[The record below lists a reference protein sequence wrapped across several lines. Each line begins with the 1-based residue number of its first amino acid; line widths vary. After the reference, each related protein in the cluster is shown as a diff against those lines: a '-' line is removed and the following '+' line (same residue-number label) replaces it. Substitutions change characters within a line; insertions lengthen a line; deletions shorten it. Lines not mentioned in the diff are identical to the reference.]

1 MGSTM
6 KNKIYTI
13 EVENNETQ
21 SVEKIIEKIRENKII
36 YVKNK
41 LCKNEDVL
49 DSISESGP
57 AIILNSSG
65 SSGKPRK
72 CFHHLDHL
80 KLSASTSGQWL
91 IDQGFKLQNCLILNT
106 LPLNHIS
113 GLMPIIRSQTW
124 GCDCINI
131 SPNLIKKT
139 RELLLFTIKSKKNNQ
154 QLITSLVPTQLQ
166 RLLAQKD
173 GISWLKIFDLIWV
186 GGASISREVAKKCIE
201 EQIKLAP
208 CYGSTETAAMVTSL
222 KPKEFLMGFE
232 NVGEILPDTK
242 ISINEKGLIEIK
254 SDRIGI
260 EIIDSSKTVNFK
272 NKNGW
277 WQTGDLGEI
286 NQINDSL
293 YLNFHGRNDNAFNSG
308 GEIIFPEVIE
318 SRLNDFIIKK
328 NIPIDKLNISNIAD
342 KLWGNKIKVIIEFR
356 ELTNLKNI
364 ENSLNL
370 LKKFCQS
377 WPKHEKPEKWIIK
390 KQNYNIEKIDYKF
403 KK

>member
-1 MGSTM
+1 M
-6 KNKIYTI
+6 KNKIHTI

-41 LCKNEDVL
+41 FYEYEGVL
-49 DSISESGP
+49 DSITEHGP

-72 CFHHLDHL
+72 CFHHLNNL
-80 KLSASTSGQWL
+80 KLSAVTSGQWL
-91 IDQGFKLQNCLILNT
+91 IEQGFELQKCLILNT

-113 GLMPIIRSQTW
+113 GLMPIFRSQIW
-124 GCDCINI
+124 GCDCINV

-139 RELLLFTIKSKKNNQ
+139 RELLLFTIKSKKNKKH
-154 QLITSLVPTQLQ
+154 LITSLVPTQLQ

-186 GGASISREVAKKCIE
+186 GGASISGDTAEQCIE
-201 EQIKLAP
+201 KKIKLAP
-208 CYGSTETAAMVTSL
+208 CYGSTETGAMVTSL
-222 KPKEFLMGFE
+222 KPKEFLMGFK

-242 ISINEKGLIEIK
+242 IRINAQGLIEIK
-254 SDRIGI
+254 SARIGI
-260 EIIDSSKTVNFK
+260 EIKDSSKTENFK

-277 WQTGDLGEI
+277 WQSGDLGEI
-286 NQINDSL
+286 HQINNSL
-293 YLNFHGRNDNAFNSG
+293 YLNFLGRSDKAFNSG
-308 GEIIFPEVIE
+308 GEIVFPKVIE
-318 SRLNDFIIKK
+318 TRLNDFILKE
-328 NIPIDKLNISNIAD
+328 NIPINKFNISKVSD
-342 KLWGNKIKVIIEFR
+342 KLWGNKIKIIVEFT
-356 ELTNLKNI
+356 EITNHKNI

-370 LKKFCQS
+370 LKKFSQS
-377 WPKHEKPEKWIIK
+377 WPKHEKPEKWIVKNKNSIK
-390 KQNYNIEKIDYKF
+390 EKINYKF